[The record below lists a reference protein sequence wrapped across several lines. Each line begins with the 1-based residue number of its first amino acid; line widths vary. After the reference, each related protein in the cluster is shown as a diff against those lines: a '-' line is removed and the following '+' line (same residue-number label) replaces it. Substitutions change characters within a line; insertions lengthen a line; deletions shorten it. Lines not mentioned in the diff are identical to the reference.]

1 MQFRTIEKS
10 LKLYYLLSDDNLLFY
25 RNTIDML
32 LLTDKLNLK
41 RYVLHELKSYE
52 LLQKY
57 ILPLLIFLFLLSVL
71 PLLLSLLLLSL
82 SLNYYYCF
90 HH

>member
-25 RNTIDML
+25 RNTIDTL

-41 RYVLHELKSYE
+41 RYVLHELKSY
-52 LLQKY
+52 
-57 ILPLLIFLFLLSVL
+57 
-71 PLLLSLLLLSL
+71 
-82 SLNYYYCF
+82 
-90 HH
+90 